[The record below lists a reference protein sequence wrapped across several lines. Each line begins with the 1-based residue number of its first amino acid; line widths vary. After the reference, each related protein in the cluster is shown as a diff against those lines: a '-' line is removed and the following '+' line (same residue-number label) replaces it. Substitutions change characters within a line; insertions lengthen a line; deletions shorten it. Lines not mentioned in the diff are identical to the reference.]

1 MVADPGNPAAVAA
14 SNANG
19 GARAEG
25 RCLCGAVRFVAPP
38 PPHKVGMCHCGMCR
52 RWTGGAPLTGDLA
65 AGVVTVTAGDS
76 LRWYA
81 ASSWGE
87 RGFCGDCGASLFWR
101 QKGADAGWLVCIGAL
116 PDAEETRLIQHIYI
130 DDKPAYYD
138 MADAV
143 PRLTGGEFTA
153 AVVAKMPLGKRLFVK
168 TFIAL
173 QALKNRISPPPPRA
187 PGGDQRGRCLCGG
200 VNFRLPQTVTN
211 AALCHCGQC
220 RRWGGGVGVICTETD
235 GAVVESGDT
244 LHWCKTSANSERGF
258 CEHCGTS
265 LFWRATTDGKI
276 TDICIGA
283 LEDGANIT
291 LDRHIYV
298 DDKPAFYE
306 MAGSARRLTGV
317 EAEG

>member
-101 QKGADAGWLVCIGAL
+101 QKGADAGWLVCIGAAGRRG
-116 PDAEETRLIQHIYI
+116 DATHPTHLL

-143 PRLTGGEFTA
+143 R
-153 AVVAKMPLGKRLFVK
+153 AVSL
-168 TFIAL
+168 
-173 QALKNRISPPPPRA
+173 PPRWWQNA
-187 PGGDQRGRCLCGG
+187 ARKKAVCQNLHRLQGSKTASHHRRREPPAATNAG
-200 VNFRLPQTVTN
+200 VACATSAFTN